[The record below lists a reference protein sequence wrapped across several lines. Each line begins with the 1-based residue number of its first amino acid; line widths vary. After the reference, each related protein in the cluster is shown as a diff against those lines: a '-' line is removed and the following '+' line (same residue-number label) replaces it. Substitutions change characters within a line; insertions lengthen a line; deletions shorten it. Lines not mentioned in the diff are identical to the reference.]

1 MALANIKHVG
11 QLVNTQ
17 KRVVVVFR
25 ELPDEPNTCLVV
37 DTDSLVDWMHDNVIT
52 AVESPGAQACANFY
66 EYAER
71 TVFTDGSNM
80 LQTLHKRNLLQPV
93 PTANVVMTPNN
104 SVQLPLDELNAI
116 IREQTD
122 GAPVVAPPT
131 DQLGM
136 AGQEQETLTESA
148 APEVP
153 TMANPDPAA
162 VEVNDVDLAQTMIAQ
177 ADQFMAEAERLRA
190 EAYELNPALKPKRG
204 RKSKAQVEAEQAA
217 AAAVASQ
224 NVTA

>member
-136 AGQEQETLTESA
+136 AGQEQETLTESS

>member
-136 AGQEQETLTESA
+136 AGQEQETLTESS

-204 RKSKAQVEAEQAA
+204 RKSKALVEAEQAA
-217 AAAVASQ
+217 EAAVASQ

>member
-1 MALANIKHVG
+1 M
-11 QLVNTQ
+11 
-17 KRVVVVFR
+17 VVFR

-104 SVQLPLDELNAI
+104 SVQVPLDELNAI
-116 IREQTD
+116 IREQTN

-136 AGQEQETLTESA
+136 AGKEQETLTESA

-162 VEVNDVDLAQTMIAQ
+162 VEVNDLDLAQTMIAQ

>member
-153 TMANPDPAA
+153 TIANPDPAA

>member
-136 AGQEQETLTESA
+136 AGQEQETLTESV